1 MRLTFLFILF
11 KGGLLF
17 AQQMVTLN
25 GEISDFSNGESLVGA
40 VVYIKQVEGGA
51 ATNVYG
57 FYSLSV
63 PPGTYDVEFR
73 YVGFN
78 TQSMVLKLT
87 ENTRLDI
94 ELVEIEKELNAVVV
108 SANRE
113 DANISDVEM
122 STAKLD
128 IKSILKVPAFA
139 GEVDIIKS
147 CLLYT
152 SPSPRDS

>member
-1 MRLTFLFILF
+1 M
-11 KGGLLF
+11 
-17 AQQMVTLN
+17 
-25 GEISDFSNGESLVGA
+25 E
-40 VVYIKQVEGGA
+40 
-51 ATNVYG
+51 
-57 FYSLSV
+57 
-63 PPGTYDVEFR
+63 
-73 YVGFN
+73 
-78 TQSMVLKLT
+78 LT

-139 GEVDIIKS
+139 GEVDIIKRS
-147 CLLYT
+147 SFCLG
-152 SPSPRDS
+152 